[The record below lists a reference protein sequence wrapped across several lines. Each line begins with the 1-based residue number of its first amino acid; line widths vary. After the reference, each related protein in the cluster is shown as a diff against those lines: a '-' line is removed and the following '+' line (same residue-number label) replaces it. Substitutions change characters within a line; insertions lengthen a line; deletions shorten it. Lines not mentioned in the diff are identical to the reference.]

1 MFGSHDIT
9 HCMKFTC
16 PKAST
21 CHRYLM
27 YEEAVKENMNYI
39 TVISPEY
46 QKGTECDMFWEE
58 KSNGKIHS

>member
-1 MFGSHDIT
+1 
-9 HCMKFTC
+9 
-16 PKAST
+16 
-21 CHRYLM
+21 M

-46 QKGTECDMFWEE
+46 QKDAECDMFWEE

>member
-16 PKAST
+16 PKASK

-27 YEEAVKENMNYI
+27 YEDAVKKDMKYI
-39 TVISPEY
+39 TVISPEC
-46 QKGTECDMFWEE
+46 QKDTECDMFWEE
-58 KSNGKIHS
+58 KNNGEVCS